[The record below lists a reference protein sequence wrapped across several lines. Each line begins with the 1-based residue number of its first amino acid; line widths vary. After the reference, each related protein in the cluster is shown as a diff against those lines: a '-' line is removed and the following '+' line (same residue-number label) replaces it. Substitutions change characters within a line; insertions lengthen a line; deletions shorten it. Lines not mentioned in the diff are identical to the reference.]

1 MGGGLSWGGAGVA
14 IIDRFG
20 RLVQGGLA
28 PSRLPVKCVA
38 AETSGRHVETAP
50 SRASWKKARPR
61 TRHRRSPEHPLGDF
75 PMNALSR
82 LAAAALVAATFAAQA
97 APVTYDIDPQHTYP
111 SFEADHMGIST
122 WRGKFDRTSGT
133 VTMDREAGTGS
144 VKIVVDMA
152 SGDFGLEALNKVAR
166 GKELFES
173 AKYPKATFKGTLQ
186 DFVDGAPTKAVGT
199 LEMHGKT
206 NPVTLDIRKFKC
218 IPHPMLKREDC
229 GADVYATIDRE
240 QFGMDAGKAY
250 GFSMAVDLRIQVEAI
265 ATK

>member
-1 MGGGLSWGGAGVA
+1 
-14 IIDRFG
+14 
-20 RLVQGGLA
+20 
-28 PSRLPVKCVA
+28 
-38 AETSGRHVETAP
+38 
-50 SRASWKKARPR
+50 
-61 TRHRRSPEHPLGDF
+61 
-75 PMNALSR
+75 MNALSR
-82 LAAAALVAATFAAQA
+82 LAVLALFAATAAQA
-97 APVTYDIDPQHTYP
+97 APVSYNIDPTHTYP

-144 VKIVVDMA
+144 VTIVVDMKSA
-152 SGDFGLEALNKVAR
+152 DFGLEALNKTAK
-166 GKELFES
+166 GKELFE
-173 AKYPKATFKGTLQ
+173 ADKYPKATFKGTLEG
-186 DFVDGAPTKAVGT
+186 FTDGAPTRAVGT

-218 IPHPMLKREDC
+218 IQHPMFKREDC
-229 GADVYATIDRE
+229 GADIYATIDRE